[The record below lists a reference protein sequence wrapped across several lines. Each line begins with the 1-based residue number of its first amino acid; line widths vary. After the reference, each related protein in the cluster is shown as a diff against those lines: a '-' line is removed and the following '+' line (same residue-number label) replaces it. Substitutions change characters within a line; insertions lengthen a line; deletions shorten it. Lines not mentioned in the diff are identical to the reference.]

1 MDLLLLYFFAAVI
14 ISFICSILES
24 VLLSVNMAYISV
36 LEKERPTAGA
46 LLKSHKIG
54 INKSI
59 ASILILNTVANTLG
73 AAAVGAQA
81 ESIYGHGAVFY
92 VSIVLTFA
100 ILFFSEIIP
109 KTIGAV
115 YWKSLAPAAA
125 YVIRFFIW
133 LTYPII
139 LMTLFVTNRISKED
153 DLMSL
158 SKAELI
164 ESTLLSEDEGVLG
177 EKESDVIENILLLDK
192 IRIKEILTPRTVV
205 FGLDGNRTIKDIVE
219 NESAIFKFSRVPV
232 FDESIENTT
241 GIVMTKKIFQQA
253 LKDDSVVLNS
263 IKKDID
269 YYNSSGGG
277 LTISGG
283 EPTLN
288 FDFSLNLLKGAK
300 ELGINT
306 NIETNGY
313 FNWNK
318 FKELLPFLDL
328 IYCDIKIIDA
338 DKNKEILKGN
348 SPKMIENIKRLS
360 EIDVPVEFRIPLIPT
375 FTSTDENLN
384 DIINLL
390 KTLSIKKIH
399 LLPYH
404 NMGEAKA
411 DKINNKLHKLELN
424 YLSQDDLNNI
434 KILFN
439 NAGIKVKLN
448 N

>member
-46 LLKSHKIG
+46 LLKSHKSN

-59 ASILILNTVANTLG
+59 ASILILNTIANTLG

-92 VSIVLTFA
+92 VSIILTFA

-115 YWKSLAPAAA
+115 YWKSLAPTAA

-139 LMTLFVTNRISKED
+139 LLTLFVTNRISKND
-153 DLMSL
+153 DTLSL
-158 SKAELI
+158 TKEELI
-164 ESTLLSEDEGVLG
+164 ESTLLSEDEGLLD

-232 FDESIENTT
+232 YKDSIENTT
-241 GIVMTKKIFQQA
+241 GIVMTKKIFKQA
-253 LKDDSVVLNS
+253 LKDDSVALKT
-263 IKKDID
+263 IQKDIFK
-269 YYNSSGGG
+269 
-277 LTISGG
+277 IS
-283 EPTLN
+283 E
-288 FDFSLNLLKGAK
+288 NLPVSKA
-300 ELGINT
+300 
-306 NIETNGY
+306 
-313 FNWNK
+313 
-318 FKELLPFLDL
+318 LDL
-328 IYCDIKIIDA
+328 FINKKEHMFLVLDGYDQTEGIVTLEDCVETILGVEIVDESDSDA
-338 DKNKEILKGN
+338 DMREVAKQ
-348 SPKMIENIKRLS
+348 KMRMKRRLDNIPS
-360 EIDVPVEFRIPLIPT
+360 DTE
-375 FTSTDENLN
+375 
-384 DIINLL
+384 
-390 KTLSIKKIH
+390 
-399 LLPYH
+399 
-404 NMGEAKA
+404 
-411 DKINNKLHKLELN
+411 
-424 YLSQDDLNNI
+424 
-434 KILFN
+434 
-439 NAGIKVKLN
+439 
-448 N
+448 

>member
-92 VSIVLTFA
+92 VSIILTFA

-232 FDESIENTT
+232 YENSIENTT
-241 GIVMTKKIFQQA
+241 GMVMTKKIFQQA
-253 LKDDSVVLNS
+253 LKDDSVALNNV
-263 IKKDID
+263 KKDIFK
-269 YYNSSGGG
+269 
-277 LTISGG
+277 IS
-283 EPTLN
+283 E
-288 FDFSLNLLKGAK
+288 NLPVSKA
-300 ELGINT
+300 
-306 NIETNGY
+306 
-313 FNWNK
+313 
-318 FKELLPFLDL
+318 LDL
-328 IYCDIKIIDA
+328 FIKKKEHMFLVLDGYDQTEGIVTLEDCVETILGVEIVDESDSDA
-338 DKNKEILKGN
+338 DMREVAKQ
-348 SPKMIENIKRLS
+348 KMRMKRRLDS
-360 EIDVPVEFRIPLIPT
+360 I
-375 FTSTDENLN
+375 SN
-384 DIINLL
+384 DI
-390 KTLSIKKIH
+390 
-399 LLPYH
+399 
-404 NMGEAKA
+404 E
-411 DKINNKLHKLELN
+411 
-424 YLSQDDLNNI
+424 
-434 KILFN
+434 
-439 NAGIKVKLN
+439 
-448 N
+448 